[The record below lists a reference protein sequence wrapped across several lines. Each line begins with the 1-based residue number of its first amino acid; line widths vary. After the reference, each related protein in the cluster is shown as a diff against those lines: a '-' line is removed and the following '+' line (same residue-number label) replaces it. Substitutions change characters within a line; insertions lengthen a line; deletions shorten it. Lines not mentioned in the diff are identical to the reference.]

1 MNKFLLSNR
10 TVESFENIA
19 VMPYNINLLLN
30 RYLLFSQEVENIKKE
45 VFMYITRDNKNY
57 KDMVSK
63 YFRKLK
69 REHDRKT
76 KGEKNRFDEILKETN
91 EIFKRVT
98 TIRENGDFDKL
109 GKKVVQNIQS
119 IKEQILSSASNTL
132 RKYNAKIEKFG
143 IYKVSLTTSNRLVVG
158 LGSTSVLESSIK
170 LHHIYGVP
178 YIPSS
183 AIKGV
188 LRAYKMWELSDWNLE
203 LFKAFEFAISLVY
216 EKCKSPDTEF
226 SKKLNEINSKELNS
240 EQRVLIEKK
249 DEIIKKKNELFN
261 FLSIFGSQSVKGSLI
276 VFDAFPEIFKGFDID
291 IMNPHYP
298 EYYQGNEPPADWQNP
313 TPIKFLA
320 IPKGTRFN
328 FYFLNPYEHLET
340 DLKNALSVFGIGA
353 KTSLGYGIFSI

>member
-1 MNKFLLSNR
+1 MYLIPKYKNLPERFLPDNALLLLSKFIQMMEQSKNDGFNFLKIQR
-10 TVESFENIA
+10 VKDNVHRNLKKPEIKN
-19 VMPYNINLLLN
+19 NINEKLSLLN
-30 RYLLFSQEVENIKKE
+30 KRMHVFSKK
-45 VFMYITRDNKNY
+45 Y
-57 KDMVSK
+57 
-63 YFRKLK
+63 
-69 REHDRKT
+69 
-76 KGEKNRFDEILKETN
+76 
-91 EIFKRVT
+91 
-98 TIRENGDFDKL
+98 
-109 GKKVVQNIQS
+109 Q
-119 IKEQILSSASNTL
+119 
-132 RKYNAKIEKFG
+132 
-143 IYKVSLTTSNRLVVG
+143 LTTSTRLVVG

-216 EKCKSPDTEF
+216 EKCKSADTEF

-249 DEIIKKKNELFN
+249 DEIIKKKNELFS

-276 VFDAFPEIFKGFDID
+276 VFDAYPENFEGFDID

-298 EYYQGNEPPADWQNP
+298 DYYQGDESPADWQNP
-313 TPIKFLA
+313 TPIQFLA
-320 IPKGTRFN
+320 IPKGTQFN
-328 FYFLNPYEHLET
+328 FYFLNPYKHLET
-340 DLKNALSVFGIGA
+340 DLKNALSVVGIGA

>member
-1 MNKFLLSNR
+1 MYLIPKYKNLPERFLPDNALLLLSKFIQMMEQSKNDGFNFLKIQR
-10 TVESFENIA
+10 VKDNVHRNLKKPEIKN
-19 VMPYNINLLLN
+19 NINKKLSLLN
-30 RYLLFSQEVENIKKE
+30 KRMHVFSKK
-45 VFMYITRDNKNY
+45 Y
-57 KDMVSK
+57 
-63 YFRKLK
+63 
-69 REHDRKT
+69 
-76 KGEKNRFDEILKETN
+76 
-91 EIFKRVT
+91 
-98 TIRENGDFDKL
+98 
-109 GKKVVQNIQS
+109 Q
-119 IKEQILSSASNTL
+119 
-132 RKYNAKIEKFG
+132 
-143 IYKVSLTTSNRLVVG
+143 LTTSNRLVVG

-188 LRAYKMWELSDWNLE
+188 LRAYKIWELSDWNLE

-320 IPKGTRFN
+320 IPKGTQFN
-328 FYFLNPYEHLET
+328 FYFLNPYKHLET
-340 DLKNALSVFGIGA
+340 DLRNALSVVGIGA
-353 KTSLGYGIFSI
+353 KTSLGYGVFSV